1 MNTDTKD
8 INGFGISAA
17 LPTGWDAKLYKK
29 EGRDSDAVS
38 APVLQAANFPLPAD
52 DGDFATGAAE
62 SMTVGDLLI
71 VLIELVPDS
80 HLTVGK
86 GLFEPSGIP
95 TEVVVGDLEPACM
108 PEMIDGLAA
117 VQRFFS
123 ENGRAFCLYMVF
135 GGYPEIVAAQQK
147 GEEAQL
153 ETARSI
159 VKSLQISSP
168 AAAGAEGGPRYES

>member
-8 INGFGISAA
+8 ISGFGISAA
-17 LPTGWDAKLYKK
+17 LPTGWDAKLYKN
-29 EGRDSDAVS
+29 EGRDSDAVT

-71 VLIELVPDS
+71 VLMEYVPDS
-80 HLTVGK
+80 ELTVGK
-86 GLFEPSGIP
+86 GLFEPLGIP
-95 TEVVVGDLEPACM
+95 SEIAVDDLEPRCM
-108 PEMIDGLAA
+108 PQMIPNLAA

-135 GGYPEIVAAQQK
+135 GGYAEIIASQQR